1 MGRNRLLL
9 LAGAVVV
16 AVVVV
21 AGAIALGSRGDS
33 NGAGT
38 TTAAEPSSAAEQMS
52 FLEGIPRRG
61 ATLGEAGAPVTLD
74 VYEDPQ
80 CPYCRDWAL
89 GALPATV
96 RDYVADGRVKLVYR
110 GINIIGP
117 NSELGLRA
125 IYAAGL
131 QNKLWEMADAL
142 YRMQGDENSGWITRE
157 SVRHAA
163 EAAGADGDAI
173 IAHAGD
179 AAVTKALVAAAKQAM
194 ADRVQGTPTF
204 VVRRALAQP
213 RQLQPSGLDAA
224 AFESALESALG

>member
-1 MGRNRLLL
+1 MNRNRLLL
-9 LAGAVVV
+9 LVGAVVA

-21 AGAIALGSRGDS
+21 AGAIALGSGDDS
-33 NGAGT
+33 KSART
-38 TTAAEPSSAAEQMS
+38 TTAAEPSSAAERMS
-52 FLEGIPRRG
+52 FLEGIPQRG
-61 ATLGEAGAPVTLD
+61 ATLGDAGAPATLD

-80 CPYCRDWAL
+80 CPYCRQWAL

-96 RDYVADGRVKLVYR
+96 RDYVAAGRVKLVYR

-142 YRMQGDENSGWITRE
+142 YRVQGEENSGWITPAVIRD
-157 SVRHAA
+157 AA
-163 EAAGADGDAI
+163 SAAGADGDAI
-173 IAHAGD
+173 LARADD
-179 AAVTKALVAAAKQAM
+179 AVVTKALVAAAKQAM
-194 ADRVQGTPTF
+194 ADQVQGTPTF

-213 RQLQPSGLDAA
+213 QQLQLSGLDAA
-224 AFESALESALG
+224 SFESALESALG